1 MIAPNTT
8 DPETIIE
15 VVTREVL
22 VALQESRSRASNP
35 PGSFCKVECAQGLC
49 VKTCFDKVGE
59 VVSAGAERLD
69 QHAW

>member
-22 VALQESRSRASNP
+22 VALQEARSRASTP
-35 PGSFCKVECAQGLC
+35 PGILLQG
-49 VKTCFDKVGE
+49 
-59 VVSAGAERLD
+59 
-69 QHAW
+69 